1 MRLIFDNDFKFR
13 GFSTSTLEAVG
24 LLFGLVG
31 GILLPV
37 LCFVLAPLTTLLMYS
52 LDLPKESK
60 WNPRTHKLAFI
71 FLNMMWLCFIIYG
84 FSS

>member
-1 MRLIFDNDFKFR
+1 MRLIFDSDSKFR
-13 GFSTSTLEAVG
+13 GFSTSTSEAVG

-37 LCFVLAPLTTLLMYS
+37 LCFVLAPLTTLLMYY
-52 LDLPKESK
+52 LDLPEESK

-71 FLNMMWLCFIIYG
+71 FLNLMWLCFIIYG